1 MTRLNQQQIRQNA
14 VAVFPVAKDVEL
26 GYMRLLQTVGTD
38 FIIRTLDR
46 QVYSERE
53 RYTFKK
59 DVDAALLSSP
69 IIEATTREIQNS
81 CEGDAPNY
89 VPVYLNLLHQ
99 DFSKL
104 MSLTTEFCIWFDQ
117 FRQNRAAFYQFL
129 KEYIVA
135 ADVDNAHAMYL
146 SSDNWQFSVFK
157 KVIDALQE
165 KYPNRQLFYSILKGG
180 IIDIR
185 TYIYCVANDHVTAG
199 SLTRHVEKTIQQGN
213 IIDQQLWSPL
223 LLFPFV
229 NFHRKTELNQFD
241 LPQFENCPL
250 VEGYFDLYHTRYLY
264 DAIEYF
270 GYYGFVR
277 NAIAELC
284 IELAEKHGDE
294 KLERI
299 GQFITLYQFNFC
311 NEILITT

>member
-1 MTRLNQQQIRQNA
+1 MRQNA
-14 VAVFPVAKDVEL
+14 VAVFPAAKDLEP
-26 GYMRLLQTVGTD
+26 GYMRLLKTVGTD
-38 FIIRTLDR
+38 FIVRTLDR

-69 IIEATTREIQNS
+69 IIEATTRKIQQA
-81 CEGDAPNY
+81 CEGDTPTY
-89 VPVYLNLLHQ
+89 VKAYLYLLQ
-99 DFSKL
+99 KDFSAL
-104 MSLTTEFCIWFDQ
+104 VSLTTEFCTWFDQ
-117 FRQNRAAFYQFL
+117 FRQDRSAFYKFL
-129 KEYIVA
+129 KEYIVV

-146 SSDNWQFSVFK
+146 SSDNWHFSVFK
-157 KVIDALQE
+157 KVIDALQV
-165 KYPNRQLFYSILKGG
+165 KYPNRTLFYSILKGG

-185 TYIYCVANDHVTAG
+185 TFIYCISNDYVTVD
-199 SLTRHVEKTIQQGN
+199 SLTWHVEKTIHHGN
-213 IIDQQLWSPL
+213 IIDEQLWSPL

-229 NFHRKTELNQFD
+229 NFNRKTELNQFD
-241 LPQFENCPL
+241 LPQFEICPL

-284 IELAEKHGDE
+284 VELAEKHGDE
-294 KLERI
+294 KLARI
-299 GQFITLYQFNFC
+299 GEYITLYQFNFC
-311 NEILITT
+311 NEILVTT